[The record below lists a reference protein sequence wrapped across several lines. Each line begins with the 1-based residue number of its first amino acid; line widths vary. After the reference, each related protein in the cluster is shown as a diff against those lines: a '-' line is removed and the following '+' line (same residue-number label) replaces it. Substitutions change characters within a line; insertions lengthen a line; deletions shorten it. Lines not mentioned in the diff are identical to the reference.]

1 MDEQIYQSTTSK
13 YNYEMAIQDLQGSGC
28 LSLANIEQLS
38 YLDIHDLFEEI
49 KRWSVYG
56 NHDPKKLRISL
67 NTTNH

>member
-1 MDEQIYQSTTSK
+1 
-13 YNYEMAIQDLQGSGC
+13 MAIQDLQGSGC